1 MLPPPAKQQ
10 EQLLQWLDGMAP
22 ADYEMF
28 LGNWLYLLIQVHHAY
43 LLSPYT
49 RHPGPPALHRDAH
62 RACTLQAVYPA
73 ARVGKVTGMLLE
85 QDIDQIVPLF
95 FFPEMVRSNSPSR
108 SPAVACTRPTRPVAR
123 GAAAAGEN
131 QGGASSA

>member
-95 FFPEMVRSNSPSR
+95 FFPEMVRSNSPSS
-108 SPAVACTRPTRPVAR
+108 SPAIACTRPTRLVAR